1 MLYQKTI
8 ILKVVKEVVM
18 RASLLMKAP
27 PVACPPTASVREVC
41 RMMDEHRVG
50 CVVVVRDG
58 AVIGIVTDRDVAVR
72 VVAAGL
78 PGDVPVEEVM
88 TRNVA
93 SLTVDA
99 DLVTAEA
106 TMSRRDVRR
115 LPIVDADGRLHGVIS
130 LDDIVRFIGRETEGV
145 TELVARQARS
155 SR

>member
-1 MLYQKTI
+1 
-8 ILKVVKEVVM
+8 M

-106 TMSRRDVRR
+106 TMSRRDIRR

-145 TELVARQARS
+145 TELLARQARS

>member
-1 MLYQKTI
+1 
-8 ILKVVKEVVM
+8 M

-27 PVACPPTASVREVC
+27 PVTCAPTTSVRTVC
-41 RMMDEHRVG
+41 QMMGERRVG

-58 AVIGIVTDRDVAVR
+58 EVIGIVTDRDIALR
-72 VVAAGL
+72 VVAKGL
-78 PGDVPVEEVM
+78 SADVEVEGVM

-99 DLVTAEA
+99 DIVTAEA

-130 LDDIVRFIGRETEGV
+130 LDDIVRFISRQADGV
-145 TELVARQARS
+145 TDVLAHQARS
-155 SR
+155 TS

>member
-1 MLYQKTI
+1 
-8 ILKVVKEVVM
+8 M

-27 PVACPPTASVREVC
+27 PVTCAPTTSVREVC
-41 RMMDEHRVG
+41 QMMGEHRVG

-58 AVIGIVTDRDVAVR
+58 EVIGIVTDRDVALR
-72 VVAAGL
+72 VVATGL
-78 PGDVPVEEVM
+78 SGDVEVEGVM

-99 DLVTAEA
+99 DIVTAEA

-130 LDDIVRFIGRETEGV
+130 LDDIVRFIGRQADGV
-145 TELVARQARS
+145 TDVLAHQARS
-155 SR
+155 TS